1 MDVND
6 FFYVSQVCGAL
17 GWTLCGISILTSTA
31 ISVDR
36 LLALLLGLRYRHVV
50 TLMRVSVVIICFW
63 LISASVGLIW
73 IMRNDIAFTL
83 ASVLLTLCLITSI
96 FCYTRIHIKLQHH
109 QAQVRNIV
117 PQGQPNGGEIPLNI
131 ARYKKTVSSIMWVQ
145 LALVFCYVPF
155 GIVAVLYAN
164 GIGNDTASIT
174 TATLLYLN
182 SSLNPVLYCWK
193 IREVKQAV
201 KQLKCL

>member
-1 MDVND
+1 
-6 FFYVSQVCGAL
+6 
-17 GWTLCGISILTSTA
+17 
-31 ISVDR
+31 
-36 LLALLLGLRYRHVV
+36 
-50 TLMRVSVVIICFW
+50 MRVSVVIICFW

-83 ASVLLTLCLITSI
+83 ASVLLTLCLKTSI

-109 QAQVRNIV
+109 QAQVRKIV
-117 PQGQPNGGEIPLNI
+117 PQAQANGGEIPLNI

-145 LALVFCYVPF
+145 LALVSCYVPF

-182 SSLNPVLYCWK
+182 SLLTRSCTVGRFEKLN
-193 IREVKQAV
+193 KQ
-201 KQLKCL
+201 